1 MQGDKAHIALLLQ
14 KNTGW
19 CLPSPMPGYTVILQ
33 SSLADLGSSQN
44 FMRRG
49 DIQNTAERWVG
60 LRKWRKESLAEWP
73 ENEPREGGKKPHRDE
88 AWVRILRKARDPWVP
103 WVSLQIQ
110 SGIEYESYLKLCQ
123 GDWERTGSSV
133 GGGRPAGRCSKPR
146 QKRGHCHCAAEKDR
160 GQLQTWWRAGCR
172 LRNPGKLRA
181 AGSCQQLEIS
191 EVSWPEGW
199 IKCVSMAQY
208 EIAKFHPRL
217 GMHQHPQHHD
227 RQHSHRVTGSRLV
240 GMDLRLTHWHRCH
253 WVSVSCWRLRTGW
266 WEASPPALQAT
277 MKWGGIFLT
286 WSFPESGVAF
296 CSPGGP
302 RAESWPW

>member
-14 KNTGW
+14 KNKGW

-133 GGGRPAGRCSKPR
+133 GGGDQLGDAQS
-146 QKRGHCHCAAEKDR
+146 QDR
-160 GQLQTWWRAGCR
+160 REVIATVQLRR
-172 LRNPGKLRA
+172 IE
-181 AGSCQQLEIS
+181 GSCRHDGEQDAGWGTLGSWGLQ
-191 EVSWPEGW
+191 EV
-199 IKCVSMAQY
+199 ANN
-208 EIAKFHPRL
+208 
-217 GMHQHPQHHD
+217 
-227 RQHSHRVTGSRLV
+227 
-240 GMDLRLTHWHRCH
+240 
-253 WVSVSCWRLRTGW
+253 
-266 WEASPPALQAT
+266 
-277 MKWGGIFLT
+277 
-286 WSFPESGVAF
+286 
-296 CSPGGP
+296 
-302 RAESWPW
+302 

>member
-1 MQGDKAHIALLLQ
+1 MNQEREVRSHTGMKRESGYWEKQGILGYHGWVCKYNLVSNMKAILSCAKEIGRELAAL
-14 KNTGW
+14 
-19 CLPSPMPGYTVILQ
+19 
-33 SSLADLGSSQN
+33 
-44 FMRRG
+44 
-49 DIQNTAERWVG
+49 
-60 LRKWRKESLAEWP
+60 WRVETNWEML
-73 ENEPREGGKKPHRDE
+73 
-88 AWVRILRKARDPWVP
+88 KAKT
-103 WVSLQIQ
+103 
-110 SGIEYESYLKLCQ
+110 E
-123 GDWERTGSSV
+123 
-133 GGGRPAGRCSKPR
+133 
-146 QKRGHCHCAAEKDR
+146 RGHCHCAAEKDR

-172 LRNPGKLRA
+172 LRSPGKLRA

-191 EVSWPEGW
+191 EVSWPEVW

-240 GMDLRLTHWHRCH
+240 GMDLRLTHRHPCH
-253 WVSVSCWRLRTGW
+253 WVSASCWRLRTGW